1 MSGKLSIDSVVSEI
15 ACSEAEALP
24 RTHTA
29 AAIWQNVIASGLCGG
44 LLGLCWMQ
52 PPSLTT
58 AASAWGLWT
67 LLILVATNVSARS
80 SAASWFVAGMAV
92 RGVAFQWIPGVVAEN
107 FDVAFPVAVFFFIVM
122 IAFESTTW
130 ALLGAVAF
138 SVFRKRTVSVWVF
151 PSLVIV
157 LDHFWPRVFPWT
169 MAHVLVG
176 SKTLT
181 QMVDLGG
188 TLGLTWLMT
197 GVSCAIAL
205 SVHNWFRKSSWGTF
219 AVGGRRTLANTA
231 FRPAMIV
238 LIILAAA
245 YGEWSEA
252 RWKLVVRRLS
262 EVNVAAIQVNS
273 SFVRAEERLRD
284 ISLTLKP
291 TPDVVVWPES
301 SLGVYS
307 DHLTSL
313 ANDNDVYLLS
323 REPHCSLPGFA
334 VPGTVLLACGV
345 TFAET
350 AAENGPYRNTSLLID
365 DQHSIIGKYTKRSL
379 LPFGEYV
386 PGQSL
391 FPFLRHLA
399 NIDTIRESGNQS
411 RPMIT
416 PSGLRIG
423 GMVCYDDINPA
434 IACEAVAEG
443 AQLLTVQVN
452 AADYDNPVALR
463 QHFLL
468 ARLRAIENRR
478 YFIRC
483 ASTGITC
490 ILSPWGDVLAECEP
504 QTEAVA
510 SGTVHP
516 IDELSAYS
524 RFGDWPVYLSV
535 LVIIGSVNISRTRR
549 GRPRSSI

>member
-1 MSGKLSIDSVVSEI
+1 MPGKSSVDSVMPEG
-15 ACSEAEALP
+15 ACSAIELLPSKRKSAEN
-24 RTHTA
+24 
-29 AAIWQNVIASGLCGG
+29 WQNVILSGLCGS

-52 PPSLTT
+52 RPSLAI
-58 AASAWGLWT
+58 AATAWGLWT
-67 LLILVATNVSARS
+67 LLILVATNTSARS
-80 SAASWFVAGMAV
+80 SASNWFVAGMAV
-92 RGVAFQWIPGVVAEN
+92 RAVAFQWIPGVVAEN
-107 FDVAFPVAVFFFIVM
+107 FDIAFPVAVLFFIVM

-130 ALLGAVAF
+130 VLLGTVAF
-138 SVFRKRTVSVWVF
+138 SVFHKRTVSVWVF

-197 GVSCAIAL
+197 GVSCAIVL
-205 SVHNWFRKSSWGTF
+205 SVQHWFRQSRRRIS
-219 AVGGRRTLANTA
+219 AIGGRCALANNA
-231 FRPAMIV
+231 FRPAMMV
-238 LIILAAA
+238 LVILAVV
-245 YGEWSEA
+245 YGEWSES
-252 RWKLVVRRLS
+252 RWKLAVRELR
-262 EVNVAAIQVNS
+262 EVHVAAIQVNS

-284 ISLTLKP
+284 LSLKLSP
-291 TPDVVVWPES
+291 TPDLVVWPES

-313 ANDNDVYLLS
+313 ANDDDVYLLS

-399 NIDTIRESGNQS
+399 NIDTIRESGNQC

-423 GMVCYDDINPA
+423 GLVCYDDINPA
-434 IACEAVAEG
+434 LACEAVAEG

-468 ARLRAIENRR
+468 ARLRSIENRR
-478 YFIRC
+478 YFVRC

-490 ILSPWGDVLAECEP
+490 ILSPWGDVLAECDP

-510 SGTVHP
+510 SGTIYP
-516 IDELSAYS
+516 IDELSIYT
-524 RFGDWPVYLSV
+524 RIGDWPVYLSI
-535 LVIIGSVNISRTRR
+535 LVIIGSFHMTRIR
-549 GRPRSSI
+549 RARLSSLG

>member
-1 MSGKLSIDSVVSEI
+1 MPGNSSVDSVMPEI
-15 ACSEAEALP
+15 ACSGRQLLP
-24 RTHTA
+24 GNCNSERK
-29 AAIWQNVIASGLCGG
+29 WKNVILSGLCGS

-52 PPSLTT
+52 EPSLTI
-58 AASAWGLWT
+58 AAIAWGLWT
-67 LLILVATNVSARS
+67 LLILVATNASARS
-80 SAASWFVAGMAV
+80 SATSWFVAGMAV
-92 RGVAFQWIPGVVAEN
+92 RAVAFQWIPGVVTEN
-107 FDVAFPVAVFFFIVM
+107 FDVAFPVAVLFFILM
-122 IAFESTTW
+122 IAFESATW
-130 ALLGAVAF
+130 ALLGTVAF
-138 SVFRKRTVSVWVF
+138 SVFKTRTLSVWVF

-197 GVSCAIAL
+197 GVSCAIVL
-205 SVHNWFRKSSWGTF
+205 SVQSWFRQKSRETL
-219 AVGGRRTLANTA
+219 AIVRNRTLTNTA
-231 FRPAMIV
+231 FRPAMMV
-238 LIILAAA
+238 LVILAAV
-245 YGEWSEA
+245 YGVRSEA
-252 RWKLVVRRLS
+252 HWKLAVRKLS
-262 EVNVAAIQVNS
+262 EIHVAAIQVDS
-273 SFVRAEERLRD
+273 SYVRAEERLRD
-284 ISLTLKP
+284 LSLELKP
-291 TPDVVVWPES
+291 TPDLVVWPES

-313 ANDNDVYLLS
+313 ANDDDVYLLS

-399 NIDTIRESGNQS
+399 NIDTIRESGNQC

-423 GMVCYDDINPA
+423 GLVCYDDINPA
-434 IACEAVAEG
+434 LACEAVAEG

-468 ARLRAIENRR
+468 ARLRSIENRR
-478 YFIRC
+478 YFVRC

-490 ILSPWGDVLAECEP
+490 ILSPWGDVLAECDP

-510 SGTVHP
+510 SGTIYP
-516 IDELSAYS
+516 IDELSIYT
-524 RFGDWPVYLSV
+524 RIGDWPVYLSI
-535 LVIIGSVNISRTRR
+535 LVIIGSFHMTRIR
-549 GRPRSSI
+549 RARLSSLG